1 MPPVPTPHAAN
12 EAALDAPCVERRADD
27 ALSRRDLFRLRLRLH
42 EIPLREGPLGPY
54 LARRLPSRPDGE
66 LRRLRDVG
74 PAARQAHHQQSR
86 LQGRQDPGRPGRGG
100 HKADSS
106 DRRFIHRGRRAGV
119 RADVRRHAVSG
130 RTKACRENRIPQ
142 RRRDLLF
149 PHHLLQEDQVSARR
163 GPQVRRGR
171 GVVGPVRRAGR
182 GDRLFLHRRAC
193 GIPAVL
199 HRASLQLDRQTHA
212 HPGPRPPRAA
222 ESRSEV
228 QGQLRH
234 DGPAAADVLA

>member
-1 MPPVPTPHAAN
+1 MTLYLAAIYFACDFAYTKFLY
-12 EAALDAPCVERRADD
+12 EKDRSGRISHDD
-27 ALSRRDLFRLRLRLH
+27 YHHGLTANFEGYETWGRLRSKLYTNS
-42 EIPLREGPLGPY
+42 LGFK
-54 LARRLPSRPDGE
+54 DGKI
-66 LRRLRDVG
+66 RDVPG
-74 PAARQAHHQQSR
+74 G
-86 LQGRQDPGRPGRGG
+86 GR
-100 HKADSS
+100 HEADSS

-130 RTKACRENRIPQ
+130 RTKARRENRIPQ

-199 HRASLQLDRQTHA
+199 HRASLQLDRQAHA